1 MDLMSLIL
9 RKTIFPDKGLFFLQN
24 ADTKFC
30 TRTETSNFNKQYY
43 FNFFFFFAIVQTR
56 STVQSFLEKIFSF
69 RGQTFEELKE
79 ISPDWVFQNH
89 FYRRK
94 VSLIHNIQSK
104 LCSKE
109 ET

>member
-9 RKTIFPDKGLFFLQN
+9 RKTIFPDKGLFFCKMLTRSSVQGQKLQISTN
-24 ADTKFC
+24 NTILI
-30 TRTETSNFNKQYY
+30 
-43 FNFFFFFAIVQTR
+43 FFFFFAIVQTR
-56 STVQSFLEKIFSF
+56 STVQSFLEKVFSF